1 MSDTTHRCDNW
12 VVVKSPSETDPHYRV
27 LTGTSGGYL
36 SGSSW
41 RMNSGIVKVHE
52 VGDSFYF
59 YGSSGSCYKCRKD
72 SYTVRMNMAPTLT
85 QLKEL
90 GWELLDEDTDWINMD
105 WKIHN
110 AYY

>member
-1 MSDTTHRCDNW
+1 
-12 VVVKSPSETDPHYRV
+12 VVVKSPPEADPHYRV

-41 RMNSGIVKVHE
+41 RMNSGIVKAHE

-85 QLKEL
+85 QLKGL

-105 WKIHN
+105 WKIQN
-110 AYY
+110 A

>member
-1 MSDTTHRCDNW
+1 MRDTPHRCDNW
-12 VVVKSPSETDPHYRV
+12 VVVKSPSDMETHYRV

-36 SGSSW
+36 YGSSW
-41 RMNSGIVKVHE
+41 RMNSGIVEVHE
-52 VGDSFYF
+52 SGDFFYF
-59 YGSSGSCYKCRKD
+59 YGSSGSCYQCHKD
-72 SYTVRMNMAPTLT
+72 SYTVRMNIASTLT

-110 AYY
+110 A